1 MKGGVIVAVTIFLQ
15 VIIGFVTQVALTRM
29 LSPEI
34 FGQVVFAASV
44 AMFFNAFSN
53 LRGDVYVIHHKGS
66 AKDAVDV
73 AFTLELLM
81 ALFFVT
87 IVFFIAPTMMS
98 LLDKSEQTIYV
109 QILAIAFLYNPLSRP
124 RCILE
129 RELSFFQS
137 KFPTI
142 LSQVFAS
149 IISISLA
156 FNGYGVWSLL
166 CWRLLPLFGEV
177 LILWLITP
185 YRPKLRLDNKHAL
198 SMMYLTWPLVGSA
211 ILAFVC
217 YNIDYFIVGQFLEDG
232 IKQLGYYWLGF
243 QAAAYA
249 LMARQVLHEVL
260 FPIFSRMENDKF
272 KGQAFL
278 RFSKAVAGVFLILTI
293 LAVSFGRDIIIYIYG
308 MQWEPAIFPFQVIFI
323 VVLMRAIIANIGYYL
338 YSSGNTR
345 TDFVSALLSS
355 ILLIPSV
362 YFGVIYFGINGA
374 AVAVLVVQIIVSSII
389 YEWYIRPMVGYG
401 VFYFLFWP
409 LVISGLTF
417 ALAYISDSL
426 QLSIFIRLALVS
438 ILFIMTYFSVLRSVL
453 SDLKLAF
460 NLLRSQQK
468 NQLST

>member
-1 MKGGVIVAVTIFLQ
+1 
-15 VIIGFVTQVALTRM
+15 
-29 LSPEI
+29 
-34 FGQVVFAASV
+34 
-44 AMFFNAFSN
+44 
-53 LRGDVYVIHHKGS
+53 
-66 AKDAVDV
+66 
-73 AFTLELLM
+73 
-81 ALFFVT
+81 
-87 IVFFIAPTMMS
+87 
-98 LLDKSEQTIYV
+98 
-109 QILAIAFLYNPLSRP
+109 
-124 RCILE
+124 
-129 RELSFFQS
+129 
-137 KFPTI
+137 
-142 LSQVFAS
+142 
-149 IISISLA
+149 
-156 FNGYGVWSLL
+156 
-166 CWRLLPLFGEV
+166 
-177 LILWLITP
+177 
-185 YRPKLRLDNKHAL
+185 
-198 SMMYLTWPLVGSA
+198 
-211 ILAFVC
+211 
-217 YNIDYFIVGQFLEDG
+217 
-232 IKQLGYYWLGF
+232 
-243 QAAAYA
+243 
-249 LMARQVLHEVL
+249 
-260 FPIFSRMENDKF
+260 MENDKF

-438 ILFIMTYFSVLRSVL
+438 ILFIITYFSVLRSVL
-453 SDLKLAF
+453 SDFKLAF
-460 NLLRSQQK
+460 NLLRSEQK